1 MSQELIDHSPDL
13 KRLVDEGYSLE
24 IRSGYALVHDVP
36 YVNSNKE
43 QKSGVLVSSLN
54 MSGNRTVKPDNHVI
68 YFIGGHP
75 CDFEG
80 NEITGIKHTSQSTD
94 LGHGIRVDHSF
105 SNKPPNGFND
115 YYEKFLNYIRIFKAP
130 IHMIGSNATPQ
141 VYKPRVSP
149 SDSPFNYMDTNSSR
163 ANIGQITNKLEK
175 QRIGIVGLGGTGS
188 YVLDFVAKTP
198 VKEIHLYDGDALY
211 SHNAFRMPGAVSL
224 DELEKGHL
232 KTDYHASV
240 YQRLHRGIVP
250 HGFYLDED
258 TVGSLTSLD
267 FVFVCIDSGSI
278 KRTIVDTLY
287 EQNIPFIDTGIGLN
301 SQQESLAGMSRIT
314 VVTRETTG
322 NWRDR
327 ISLSSDDE
335 NDLYTSNIQVAEIN
349 CITACL
355 AVIEWKKRFGFYFQL
370 PKHDFTVYDISS
382 GEIIND

>member
-1 MSQELIDHSPDL
+1 
-13 KRLVDEGYSLE
+13 
-24 IRSGYALVHDVP
+24 
-36 YVNSNKE
+36 
-43 QKSGVLVSSLN
+43 
-54 MSGNRTVKPDNHVI
+54 
-68 YFIGGHP
+68 
-75 CDFEG
+75 
-80 NEITGIKHTSQSTD
+80 
-94 LGHGIRVDHSF
+94 
-105 SNKPPNGFND
+105 
-115 YYEKFLNYIRIFKAP
+115 
-130 IHMIGSNATPQ
+130 MIGSNATPQ

-224 DELEKGHL
+224 DELEKGYL